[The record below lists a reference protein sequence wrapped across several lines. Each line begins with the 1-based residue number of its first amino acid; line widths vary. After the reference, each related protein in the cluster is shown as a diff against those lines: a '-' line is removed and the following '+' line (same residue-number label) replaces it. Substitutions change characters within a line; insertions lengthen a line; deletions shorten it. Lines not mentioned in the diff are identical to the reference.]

1 MDKETSQLTSE
12 SQGKFDN
19 LYLALEALEAKLDII
34 LQDEEEE
41 EEEEDRVEESLGK
54 DRAKDRMEIIEG
66 DKTTR
71 TSASYSHGNV
81 GVKKDHE
88 RTWEDLIDR

>member
-1 MDKETSQLTSE
+1 MDKETSQLAGE
-12 SQGKFDN
+12 SHGKFDN

-41 EEEEDRVEESLGK
+41 EEEEDRAEESFG
-54 DRAKDRMEIIEG
+54 KDRMEILEG
-66 DKTTR
+66 NKSTS
-71 TSASYSHGNV
+71 TSASHSHGN
-81 GVKKDHE
+81 GNGSVKKDHE